1 LKNEKNGVSSS
12 IQPHGII
19 SEHINFNLVY
29 HFTKVTPSIWI
40 LKSLKQ
46 TIISKK

>member
-1 LKNEKNGVSSS
+1 
-12 IQPHGII
+12 
-19 SEHINFNLVY
+19 VY

-46 TIISKK
+46 TINSSDTIVPCNKNKVSE